1 MSLRW
6 GYECSSE
13 KSPED
18 FPGGQAISTHLWI
31 LFSGTQ
37 SPNVQVMA
45 ERRWWWCEQRRHLLS
60 TWVNFSLVLH
70 SPFKFFS
77 FLSNPGHVIQSIPFV
92 CRSVNRTSA
101 RHWDYIQSFTF
112 SPVHTGRCFLEG
124 HRTVLDNPELRACA
138 SEIPATLSFLL
149 LPPRCSSIGANH
161 HIPGS
166 EYSYFLETCFLTY
179 AHSKPLGYM
188 LLFSSYK
195 LGNQGSGK
203 SSKCCNHDWKQ
214 GWYDPKAHN
223 PSTSFTGR

>member
-1 MSLRW
+1 MSAAVRRVLRISR
-6 GYECSSE
+6 EDRPFPPISE
-13 KSPED
+13 SYFQAPRVLTWKWWLRGGGDGVSREGIF
-18 FPGGQAISTHLWI
+18 FPHELTSLWSCI
-31 LFSGTQ
+31 
-37 SPNVQVMA
+37 V
-45 ERRWWWCEQRRHLLS
+45 LL
-60 TWVNFSLVLH
+60 NFY
-70 SPFKFFS
+70 S

-101 RHWDYIQSFTF
+101 RHWDYIPSFTF

-124 HRTVLDNPELRACA
+124 HRTVIDNPEFRACA
-138 SEIPATLSFLL
+138 SEVPATLSFLL